1 MADRDS
7 RLGKARPLGASPIS
21 RRDKLGAKDLDDLF
35 SFSLSGKSS
44 LDLDLSGMK
53 KANFDVELYAFKV
66 PLNQIPKKI
75 RNLDFRKVKSGV
87 RNRYLQLVGA
97 SKKGGTASEAID
109 TELEAGEYLV
119 RVTRRKG
126 NSRYLLNLNST
137 AVSTPIP
144 TPDPNTPPG
153 TKSPGDP
160 SNPGNSLSTAYTTML
175 PTPATT
181 TSTSRKVAGTVNNDD
196 KQDYYKVTLAQ
207 AGTFTFKASNFQGKA
222 DLQILNG
229 SGTAIQTYTLDS
241 ANPQSFDKAL
251 NAGTY
256 YLRIYQEATG
266 DSTTYSLTA
275 TKKATT
281 SPTPTPTP
289 KGNSFDN
296 PLSATVPTS
305 TSLAGNFTS
314 TDKLDYYKFTA
325 TDGDYQFNLAG
336 NAKIEFFNSNKQSIT
351 TTYNPGETKFIQP
364 LGTGTF
370 YFKVS
375 QRSAGTTASYTV
387 TASRMAAD
395 KVSNNVAAPTLISSL
410 DSTLKKV
417 FSNYVVDG
425 GKKSPVDYYKFSLNE
440 FSSVTVELRGMFDN
454 LDVRLFNVNDAA
466 TGINKKTPYSSEKDD
481 KELVFPGG
489 LAAGDYILQVF
500 APTGKGSTYD
510 LWIAAEPTDGKPY
523 MVANIN
529 NNVVGS
535 TSSDARNLV
544 EVDNAAFF
552 VATDADNQTALYR
565 TTGTSDKL
573 SRIRDFDSVDS
584 GTVVTD
590 NAFYFVANGGNGN
603 ELWQVTNTGEAKALT
618 NFTSATTD
626 FDIDK
631 IAAVGNYV
639 YFTAN
644 INDGQGKKLRRA
656 SLSSAQPTVDSSF
669 ANDLLADGISQL
681 LVVDNAHL
689 FFKSDKTGDS
699 DGAELWRILNA
710 GTATTVM
717 PEMISLNTDAG
728 VGSSPENL
736 VSVGNNT
743 LYLTAYRDNS
753 TQLVKLERILG
764 TIGNINANP
773 TGLQATNIN
782 LGNNGFDGNLFLFQ
796 GNPGASDDILYFTAD
811 INGGAGGLELMA
823 LSNPQAATASSTLT
837 TIDVRTG
844 SGSSSPTDLVEFNG
858 KLYFVANDGT
868 SRKLW
873 YLDGST
879 PTMIVE
885 GLLDASDPLSNVPY
899 SSPTNL
905 TVVGNTLYLVAGS
918 NVGTED
924 TGLELWQVKD
934 NTLSLVQDLNL
945 VVSDTSTN
953 NTDNSSP
960 GQLTTIG
967 GSLFFVATD
976 GINGREVWAVTPNN
990 T

>member
-7 RLGKARPLGASPIS
+7 RLGKARPLGTPPIG
-21 RRDKLGAKDLDDLF
+21 RRDKLNAKDLDDLF
-35 SFSLSGKSS
+35 RFSLSGKSS

-66 PLNQIPKKI
+66 PSNQIPKKI
-75 RNLDFRKVKSGV
+75 RNLDFRKVKSSV

-97 SKKGGTASEAID
+97 SKNGGTASEAID

-126 NSRYLLNLNST
+126 NSKYLLNLNST
-137 AVSTPIP
+137 AVSTPTP

-153 TKSPGDP
+153 TSPGDP
-160 SNPGNSLSTAYTTML
+160 SNPGNSLSTAYTTTL

-181 TSTSRKVAGTVNNDD
+181 TATSRKVAGTVNNED
-196 KQDYYKVTLAQ
+196 KQDYYKFTLAQ
-207 AGTFTFKASNFQGKA
+207 SGTFTFNASNFQGKA

-229 SGTAIQTYTLDS
+229 NGTAIQTYTLDS
-241 ANPQSFDKAL
+241 ANPQRFDKAL

-325 TDGDYQFNLAG
+325 TEGDYQFNLAG
-336 NAKIEFFNSNKQSIT
+336 NAKIEFFNSNKQSIK
-351 TTYNPGETKFIQP
+351 TTYNSGETKFIQP

-375 QRSAGTTASYTV
+375 QRSAGATASYTV

-395 KVSNNVAAPTLISSL
+395 RVSNNVAAPTVINSL
-410 DSTLKKV
+410 NSTLTKV
-417 FSNYVVDG
+417 SSNYVVDG
-425 GKKSPVDYYKFSLNE
+425 GKKSPVDYYKFSLSE
-440 FSSVTVELRGMFDN
+440 FSLVTAELRGMFDN

-466 TGINKKTPYSSEKDD
+466 TGINKKTPYSSKSDTR
-481 KELVFPGG
+481 ELVFPGG

-500 APTGKGSTYD
+500 APTGEGSTYD
-510 LWIAAEPTDGKPY
+510 LWIAAEPTDGKGY

-529 NNVVGS
+529 NKLGDQEG
-535 TSSDARNLV
+535 SSDPRNLV
-544 EVDNAAFF
+544 ELGNAAFF

-573 SRIRDFDSVDS
+573 SLIREFDSVDS

-603 ELWQVTNTGEAKALT
+603 ELWQVTTAGEAKALT
-618 NFTSATTD
+618 NFVSPTTD

-631 IAAVGNYV
+631 VAAVGNYV

-644 INDGQGKKLRRA
+644 IDDGQGKKLRRA

-669 ANDLLADGISQL
+669 ATDLLADDISQL

-689 FFKSDKTGDS
+689 FFKSDKAGDS
-699 DGAELWRILNA
+699 DGSELWRILNA
-710 GTATTVM
+710 GTAATVT
-717 PEMISLNTDAG
+717 PEMINLNID

-736 VSVGNNT
+736 ISVGNNT

-753 TQLVKLERILG
+753 TRLVKLERILD
-764 TIGNINANP
+764 TIDSNLNDAN
-773 TGLQATNIN
+773 GLQATNIN

-796 GNPGASDDILYFTAD
+796 GGDGASDDILYFTAD

-823 LSNPQAATASSTLT
+823 LSNPQSATASSTLT
-837 TIDVRTG
+837 TIDVRAG
-844 SGSSSPTDLVEFNG
+844 GGSSSPTNLVEFDG

-873 YLDGST
+873 YLNGST
-879 PTMIVE
+879 PTSIAE
-885 GLLDASDPLSNVPY
+885 AQLDAADPSSTVPY
-899 SSPTNL
+899 TTPNSL

-918 NVGTED
+918 NTGTGD

-953 NTDNSSP
+953 NTDSSSP

-976 GINGREVWAVTPNN
+976 GLNGREVWALTPDNS
-990 T
+990 